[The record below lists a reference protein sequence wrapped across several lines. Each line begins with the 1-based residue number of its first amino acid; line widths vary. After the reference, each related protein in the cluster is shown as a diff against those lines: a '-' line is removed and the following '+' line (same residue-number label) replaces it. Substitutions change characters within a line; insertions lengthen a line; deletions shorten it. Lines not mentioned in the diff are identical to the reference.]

1 MSTFTIPANVPE
13 DYEGLVAECSFVP
26 QGVCIEMGGIEGV
39 VLDGTSLIDLIR
51 NSEHLI
57 QDARDGYVKEAH
69 GNILE
74 ANRLLEE
81 RKEKAQLPELIKELD
96 DYIQR
101 NSSNMNKATGAFF
114 GKRHE
119 VFRLLTSAAK
129 HTVTALLADKS
140 TENDET
146 LLAMIKKAKEPL
158 ILSPSELPIQPGS
171 GPYCTGN
178 RMNMLATELTE
189 KEEK

>member
-51 NSEHLI
+51 QSEHLI
-57 QDARDGYVKEAH
+57 QDARDAYVKETQ

-81 RKEKAQLPELIKELD
+81 RKEKTQSPELIKELD
-96 DYIQR
+96 NYIQR
-101 NSSNMNKATGAFF
+101 NSLNMNKATGAFF

-119 VFRLLTSAAK
+119 VFRLLTSAIK
-129 HTVTALLADKS
+129 HTATALLA
-140 TENDET
+140 ENDES
-146 LLAMIKKAKEPL
+146 LLATIKKSKEPL
-158 ILSPSELPIQPGS
+158 ILSPGEMPIQPGS

-178 RMNMLATELTE
+178 RMNMLSIEITE
-189 KEEK
+189 KEKE

>member
-57 QDARDGYVKEAH
+57 LDARDAYVEEIH
-69 GNILE
+69 GNFRE
-74 ANRLLEE
+74 AIRLLKE
-81 RKEKAQLPELIKELD
+81 RKEKAQLPELKEELQ
-96 DYIQR
+96 DYIHR
-101 NSSNMNKATGAFF
+101 NDLNMNKATGAFF
-114 GKRHE
+114 GQRHE
-119 VFRLLTSAAK
+119 LYKLLSSATK
-129 HTVTALLADKS
+129 HTVTALLTDKA
-140 TENDET
+140 NDDDET
-146 LLAMIKKAKEPL
+146 LMTAIKNAKESL
-158 ILSPSELPIQPGS
+158 LSPIGIKVHPGS